1 MAYLSHMLS
10 FPPREILDT
19 LSETSTKAAMSLI
32 VAVLTFWLITLVLQR
47 PSFAFRSLSQHR
59 TSSSLKE
66 ENSSSSSSGSGIFGA
81 DSPVTKRIQQTF
93 AEDAFK
99 ETLQW
104 WDDLAPT
111 FVYEPNLQATLVHF
125 CFLVHGHRGY
135 SRDLAYLQAKMNQM
149 ANETLCSDG
158 GSVSSKDLVVHAA
171 VCNERKT
178 TDGVKSGG
186 ERLVEE
192 MVQVIREN
200 MQGRNTTSIT
210 VSVLGN
216 SLGGIYGRYAIAR
229 LAEICQRDPDDS
241 KVWILDG
248 MYRIHLNVFC
258 TTATPHLGV
267 ASHTFLPIPRTAE
280 IGVAHAMG
288 DTGRDLFR
296 LNDLLLTMATSSAFL
311 RPLGCFRKRIAYANA
326 FGTDFPVPVHTAA
339 FLSSASAYPHHF
351 EEEDTNDEDGSV
363 LVDDNGLVVAKVHT
377 PPLSDDSTQLHY
389 EGEVDDLAM
398 MSASLDS
405 LGWKKVFIDVRKD
418 MPKIPLPQLRLRRSL
433 GNDSG
438 SSSDTESG
446 EVSESVNPT
455 IENLKERRIVGSK
468 DVAAAVTKPMFESD
482 QFHWPVGHNM
492 IVAFSRS
499 RLSSYLNRAGR
510 PFVDGLAKD
519 LVKDIL
525 LFSQQDPNRRFSEP
539 QLLQTVAQD
548 EQAS

>member
-1 MAYLSHMLS
+1 MTSLSQLLT
-10 FPPREILDT
+10 FPSSQIFDT
-19 LSETSTKAAMSLI
+19 IGDTPTKAAMSL
-32 VAVLTFWLITLVLQR
+32 VFAVLTFWLITLFLQR
-47 PSFAFRSLSQHR
+47 PAFSFRSLSQYR
-59 TSSSLKE
+59 THSSRKNENASSSTG
-66 ENSSSSSSGSGIFGA
+66 GSGVFGA
-81 DSPVTKRIQQTF
+81 DSPVTKRIQQSF

-104 WDDLAPT
+104 WDDLAPS
-111 FVYEPNLQATLVHF
+111 FVYEPNYEATLVHF

-149 ANETLCSDG
+149 ANDTLCSDDAA
-158 GSVSSKDLVVHAA
+158 VSCQDVVVHAA

-192 MVQVIREN
+192 MIQVIRES

-210 VSVLGN
+210 LSVLGN
-216 SLGGIYGRYAIAR
+216 SLGGIYARYAVAR
-229 LAEICQRDPDDS
+229 LSEICQPDPDDS

-248 MYRIHLNVFC
+248 MYRIRLNVFC

-280 IGVAHAMG
+280 IGFAHAMG

-296 LNDLLLTMATSSAFL
+296 LNDLLLTMATTSAFL
-311 RPLGCFRKRIAYANA
+311 QPLGCFRKRVAYANA

-339 FLSSASAYPHHF
+339 FLSSSSAYPHHF
-351 EEEDTNDEDGSV
+351 EEDETIDEDGRI
-363 LVDDNGLVVAKVHT
+363 LVDDGIVVAKVHT
-377 PPLSDDSTQLHY
+377 PPLSHDTQLHHD
-389 EGEVDDLAM
+389 GELDDLAL

-405 LGWKKVFIDVRKD
+405 LGWKKVFIDVRKE
-418 MPKIPLPQLRLRRSL
+418 MPKIPLPQLRLRRSM

-438 SSSDTESG
+438 SSSDTEP
-446 EVSESVNPT
+446 SEASDAVNPT
-455 IENLKERRIVGSK
+455 IEHLKERRVVGSR

-510 PFVDGLAKD
+510 PFVDGLAKE
-519 LVKDIL
+519 LVQDIL
-525 LFSQQDPNRRFSEP
+525 SFSE
-539 QLLQTVAQD
+539 QD
-548 EQAS
+548 QSRQVSAARS